1 MELGRYHT
9 KELEKSL
16 IKSLEAKMELLN
28 IKDDSLDKF
37 KKRLDGLKLKLEG

>member
-37 KKRLDGLKLKLEG
+37 KKRLEILKRELD